1 MSNSSFIQPI
11 ILAGGSGTRLWPLS
25 RASFP
30 KQFLSLIQNSNETML
45 QLTINRIKE
54 LENLNNPILICNE
67 EHRFIAA
74 EQMREIKVKP
84 RKIFLEPFGRSTAPA
99 IAIAALKVLENGE
112 DPLLLVLSADHII
125 ENKNKFISA
134 IKKGLEFAS
143 KNRLVT
149 FGIIPNAPE
158 TDFGYIKAKEPLDF
172 NNSDGCEIDSFIEKP
187 DKNTAK
193 QLIRDKKYTWNSG
206 MFLFKASLVI
216 KELENY
222 CPQIVNSCKE
232 SLSDKLID
240 LDFQR
245 IKKKSFEKCPNISID
260 EAVMEKTSL
269 GTVIPLEAGWNDIG
283 GWKAVWEIAEKDK
296 NKNAFY
302 GKVVERNCTNCYI
315 RSENR
320 LVVSLGLDNLVIV
333 ETNDAVLIAKKEDTK
348 NLKEIVKNFDPIKF
362 PEGSIHKM
370 VYRPWGHYIS
380 IENDARWQVKKIE
393 VNPGQT
399 LSLQMHHHRAEH
411 WIIVK
416 GTADVEI
423 NGVSKLFGENQ
434 STFIPLGSTH
444 RLSNPGKIPL
454 TLIEVQSGSYLGED
468 DIVRLKDVY
477 GRKN

>member
-1 MSNSSFIQPI
+1 MSNSSYIQPV

-84 RKIFLEPFGRSTAPA
+84 RNIFLEPFGRSTAPA
-99 IAIAALKVLENGE
+99 IATAALKVLENGE

-125 ENKNKFISA
+125 ENKFKFIRA
-134 IKKGLEFAS
+134 INKGLEFAS

-158 TDFGYIKAKEPLDF
+158 TDFGYIKAKKSLDF
-172 NNSDGCEIDSFIEKP
+172 NKIDGYKIDSFIEKP
-187 DKNTAK
+187 DKKIAK
-193 QLIRDKKYTWNSG
+193 ELIKDKKYTWNSG
-206 MFLFKASLVI
+206 MFLFKASLII
-216 KELENY
+216 KELENF
-222 CPQIVNSCKE
+222 CPQIVKSCKE

-245 IKKKSFEKCPNISID
+245 LKKESFEKCPNISID
-260 EAVMEKTSL
+260 EAVMEKTIL
-269 GTVIPLEAGWNDIG
+269 GTVIPLEAGWNDVG
-283 GWKAVWEIAEKDK
+283 GWKAVWEIAEKDI

-302 GKVVERNCTNCYI
+302 GKVVGKNCSNCYI

-320 LVVSLGLDNLVIV
+320 LVVSIGIDNLVIV
-333 ETNDAVLIAKKEDTK
+333 ETSDAVLIAKKEETK
-348 NLKEIVKNFDPIKF
+348 NLKEVVKNFDPIKF
-362 PEGSIHKM
+362 PEGSIHQK

-380 IENDARWQVKKIE
+380 IENDSRWQVKKIE

-416 GTADVEI
+416 GTAEVEI
-423 NGVSKLFGENQ
+423 DGVSKIFGENQ

-468 DIVRLKDVY
+468 DIIRLKDKY